1 MNQSSYLDVK
11 SRTNE
16 QYGDRLSKKL
26 NLNIKKI
33 IIINRIEIEI

>member
-16 QYGDRLSKKL
+16 QYGDRISKKL
-26 NLNIKKI
+26 NLNIQKNYYNQP
-33 IIINRIEIEI
+33 NRD